1 MIRVGP
7 AGWSYEDWE
16 GIVYPPKKG
25 SKFDPLAY
33 LADFFD
39 TIELNNT
46 FYRPPTPQMGKS
58 WANRV
63 QANPRFQFT
72 AKLYR
77 NFTHQRE
84 ALTEADEAA
93 FKAGLMPLMESQHL
107 GALLLQFPYS
117 FHNNEVNQAYL
128 KTLADKFREY
138 PLVLEV
144 RHASWDRASAYQFLR
159 ENQIGFCNI
168 DQPQV
173 SYSIGPTKKVTSAV
187 GYLRLHGRNVK
198 EWFREG
204 AGRDARYNYLYNPFE
219 LFELTERVRQIAK
232 EAEETYV
239 IANNHYRGQAACNA
253 LEIKAK
259 LGETNLKIPGVL
271 LQHYPQLKEIQE
283 EKGNRE

>member
-7 AGWSYEDWE
+7 AGWSYQDWD

-25 SKFDPLAY
+25 AKFDPLAY
-33 LADFFD
+33 LADLFD

-58 WANRV
+58 WAKRV
-63 QANPRFQFT
+63 QSNPKFKFT

-77 NFTHQRE
+77 NFTHERQSLSE
-84 ALTEADEAA
+84 IDEGV
-93 FKAGLMPLMESQHL
+93 FKAGLEPLAESGRL
-107 GALLLQFPYS
+107 GVLLLQFPYS
-117 FHNNEVNQAYL
+117 FHNNEENRGYV
-128 KTLADKFREY
+128 KKLAGQFKEY

-159 ENQIGFCNI
+159 DIQVGFCNV

-173 SYSIGPTKKVTSAV
+173 SYSIGPTKKATSRT
-187 GYLRLHGRNVK
+187 GYLRLHGRNAK

-204 AGRDARYNYLYNPFE
+204 AGRDARYDYLYNEFE
-219 LFELTERVRQIAK
+219 IFEITERIRQISK

-239 IANNHYRGQAACNA
+239 ITNNHYRGQAVCNA

-259 LGETNLKIPGVL
+259 LREKDLKIPVVL

-283 EKGNRE
+283 ETET

>member
-63 QANPRFQFT
+63 QANPRFKFT

-77 NFTHQRE
+77 KFTHQRE
-84 ALTEADEAA
+84 ALTEADEGA
-93 FKAGLMPLMESQHL
+93 FKAGLTPLMEGQRL

-117 FHNNEVNQAYL
+117 FHNSEDNQAYL

-144 RHASWDRASAYQFLR
+144 RHASWDRAPAYQFLR

-173 SYSIGPTKKVTSAV
+173 SYSIGPTKKVTSTV

-204 AGRDARYNYLYNPFE
+204 AGRDARYDYLYNQFE

-232 EAEETYV
+232 EAGETYV

-259 LGETNLKIPGVL
+259 LGEKNLKIPEVL

-283 EKGNRE
+283 EKAT